1 MLPEVLYFASIAL
14 FAFATLAAAQVPDSN
29 WLVACIFPV
38 FIALILGFVMWV
50 YAWSE
55 FDLSVSIGSLVAPI
69 VAVVLVRRSSV
80 STRNLFI
87 AICAAV
93 VVGLICARF
102 AFLAADIG

>member
-1 MLPEVLYFASIAL
+1 MLAELLYFASIAL
-14 FAFATLAAAQVPDSN
+14 FGFAVLATMRVPKSN

-38 FIALILGFVMWV
+38 FISLVLGFVMWV

-55 FDLSVSIGSLVAPI
+55 FGIPVSAGSLI
-69 VAVVLVRRSSV
+69 VPVIAVVLIRRSLSA
-80 STRNLFI
+80 RHLFFT
-87 AICAAV
+87 ICAAV